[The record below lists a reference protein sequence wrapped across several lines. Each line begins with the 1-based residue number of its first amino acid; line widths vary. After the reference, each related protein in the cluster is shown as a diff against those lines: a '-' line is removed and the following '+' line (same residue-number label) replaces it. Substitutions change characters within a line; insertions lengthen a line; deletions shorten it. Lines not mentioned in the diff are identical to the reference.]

1 MQVPLFFFPNIPN
14 NGIVENTCCALTLI
28 MNAAF
33 VNDKI
38 NCRSLLCGSYRLIP
52 TPEMET
58 KIDTNKIRKGGR
70 KGEKQE

>member
-1 MQVPLFFFPNIPN
+1 
-14 NGIVENTCCALTLI
+14 

-38 NCRSLLCGSYRLIP
+38 NCRSLLSGSYRLIP

-58 KIDTNKIRKGGR
+58 KIDTNKIRKGGEKEKNRNKR
-70 KGEKQE
+70 KNKKRNSVTDT